1 MELFISLRFKLFSP
15 FVFLLC
21 NIQIWKN
28 FRIKVNFFFFFAT
41 VTRLKDLDLIIK
53 LSKTL

>member
-1 MELFISLRFKLFSP
+1 MELFISLGFKLFSP
-15 FVFLLC
+15 FVFFLC
-21 NIQIWKN
+21 NNQIWKN
-28 FRIKVNFFFFFAT
+28 FRIKVDFFFPT